1 MARKQRKDLVRRRPS
16 REYRKVCWISAEG
29 TTERDYFSMDVFK
42 DSAYAIKFP
51 KDIHP
56 SRRNP
61 EAVLKRFEKMLREED
76 FRKGDIAWLVVDVD
90 SYAESELQQL
100 LEWESEDPRHHVAI
114 SNPKFELFL
123 ALHFANASG
132 CTTSASVDAELKRRM
147 RQYKKRLSPR
157 QFDRDSI
164 LAACN
169 RSELRRRNGDS
180 AIPDPGTTD
189 VHKLVRQLIA

>member
-1 MARKQRKDLVRRRPS
+1 MAKKQRKELVRRRPS

-42 DSAYAIKFP
+42 DSSYAIRFP

-61 EAVLKRFEKMLREED
+61 EAVLKRFEKMLRGED

-90 SYAESELQQL
+90 SYDEAELQGL
-100 LEWESEDPRHHVAI
+100 LTWESGDPRHHVAI

-123 ALHFANASG
+123 ALHFGNASG
-132 CTTSASVDAELKRRM
+132 CTTSASVDAELKKHM
-147 RQYKKRLSPR
+147 RQYKKRLNPR
-157 QFDRDSI
+157 QFDRDVI
-164 LAACN
+164 LAACD
-169 RSELRRRNGDS
+169 RSELRRRSGDS
-180 AIPDPGTTD
+180 SIPDPGTTD
-189 VHKLVRQLIA
+189 AHKLVRQLIA

>member
-1 MARKQRKDLVRRRPS
+1 
-16 REYRKVCWISAEG
+16 
-29 TTERDYFSMDVFK
+29 MDVFK
-42 DSAYAIKFP
+42 DSSYAIRFP

-61 EAVLKRFEKMLREED
+61 EAVLKRFEKMLRGED

-90 SYAESELQQL
+90 SYDETELQGL
-100 LEWESEDPRHHVAI
+100 LKWESEDPRHHVAI

-123 ALHFANASG
+123 ALHFGNASG
-132 CTTSASVDAELKRRM
+132 CTTSASVDAELKKHM
-147 RQYKKRLSPR
+147 RQYKKRLNPR
-157 QFDRDSI
+157 QFDRDVI
-164 LAACN
+164 LAACD

-189 VHKLVRQLIA
+189 AHKLVRQLIV

>member
-1 MARKQRKDLVRRRPS
+1 MARKQRKELVRRRPS

-61 EAVLKRFEKMLREED
+61 EAVLKRFEKMLREDD

-123 ALHFANASG
+123 ALHFGNASG
-132 CTTSASVDAELKRRM
+132 CTTSASVDAELKRHM
-147 RQYKKRLSPR
+147 RQYKKRLGPR

-169 RSELRRRNGDS
+169 QSELRRRNGEPAFPS
-180 AIPDPGTTD
+180 PGTTD

>member
-1 MARKQRKDLVRRRPS
+1 MAKKQRKELVRRRPS

-42 DSAYAIKFP
+42 DSSYAIRFP

-61 EAVLKRFEKMLREED
+61 EAVLKRFEKMLRGED

-90 SYAESELQQL
+90 SYDEAELQGL
-100 LEWESEDPRHHVAI
+100 LKWESGDPRHHVAI

-123 ALHFANASG
+123 ALHFGNASG
-132 CTTSASVDAELKRRM
+132 CTTSASVDAELKKHM
-147 RQYKKRLSPR
+147 RQYKKRLNPR
-157 QFDRDSI
+157 QFDRDVI
-164 LAACN
+164 LAACD
-169 RSELRRRNGDS
+169 RSELRRRSGDS
-180 AIPDPGTTD
+180 SIPDPGTTD
-189 VHKLVRQLIA
+189 AHKLVRQLIA